1 MSLTSAADLFSLKG
15 KTALVTGASSGIGA
29 HLAKMLAHN
38 GANVVAA
45 ARREDKLAA
54 IVESINAGAG
64 GKAVAVS
71 LDVSAG
77 ATAIDAAVEKA
88 WGEFGGID
96 ILINNAG
103 VMRMDDAVNIVEGD
117 WELQFNTNVRGVYE
131 VTSSVAKRLIKEGK
145 KGSVINISSGAGNIG
160 GVVSGMTVY
169 STTKAAVQ
177 QLTRNTALELTPK
190 GIRVNSIAP
199 GLFKTE
205 MSEALENLESTK
217 KYLAEDLPA
226 RRWGDTDK
234 DLDGAIL
241 LLASDAGAYIT
252 GINITVDGGF
262 VLALKGFA

>member
-1 MSLTSAADLFSLKG
+1 MALATAAELFSLKG

-54 IVESINAGAG
+54 VVASINAGEG
-64 GKAVAVS
+64 GKAVAIA
-71 LDVSAG
+71 LDVAAG
-77 ATAIDAAVEKA
+77 MTAIEAAVEKA
-88 WGEFGGID
+88 WGAFGGID
-96 ILINNAG
+96 VLINNAG
-103 VMRMDDAVNIVEGD
+103 VLRVGSVIEGTEED
-117 WELQFNTNVRGVYE
+117 WDVLFATNGRGVYQ
-131 VTSSVAKRLIKEGK
+131 VTAAVAKRILKEGR
-145 KGSVINISSGAGNIG
+145 KGSVINISSGVGNPG
-160 GVVSGMTVY
+160 GVFSGMAAY

-177 QLTRNTALELTPK
+177 QLTRNTALELTPL
-190 GIRVNSIAP
+190 GIRVNSVSP
-199 GLFKTE
+199 GLFQTE
-205 MSEALENLESTK
+205 MSEGLVELESTK
-217 KYLAEDLPA
+217 KYLSEDIPA

-252 GINITVDGGF
+252 GINITVDGGS